1 MAAYNREASILLV
14 DDEPYVTDALSRHF
28 AKGHF
33 QIRQAASAAEAYR
46 ILEHHRIDVV
56 VSDERM
62 PGESGTEFLANVRG
76 RYPNTIRI
84 ILSGQASLEAA
95 VRAINEG
102 EVYRFFLKPCN
113 PTDLIFTIQQA
124 IDHKRLEER
133 SRELLQEFHRQG
145 AMLDTIE
152 RHHPGL
158 LQLELDDSGA
168 IVVDDL
174 DPNEAA
180 GDLLKEIEQS
190 MDQARLRQPP
200 LRD

>member
-28 AKGHF
+28 AKRHF
-33 QIRQAASAAEAYR
+33 LIRKAASAAEAYR
-46 ILEHHRIDVV
+46 ILEHHRVDVV

-62 PGESGTEFLANVRG
+62 PGESGTEFLANVRS

-102 EVYRFFLKPCN
+102 EVYRFFIKPCN

-145 AMLDTIE
+145 AMLTTIE
-152 RHHPGL
+152 RQHPGL
-158 LQLELDDSGA
+158 LRLELDDSGA

-174 DPNEAA
+174 NPHESA
-180 GDLLKEIEQS
+180 GDLLKEIEES
-190 MDQARLRQPP
+190 MDQARLRQP
-200 LRD
+200 RA

>member
-14 DDEPYVTDALSRHF
+14 DDEPHVTDALSRHF
-28 AKGHF
+28 AKRHF
-33 QIRQAASAAEAYR
+33 LIRKAASAAEAYR
-46 ILEHHRIDVV
+46 ILEHHRVDVV

-102 EVYRFFLKPCN
+102 EVYRFFIKPCN

-133 SRELLQEFHRQG
+133 SRQLLQEFHRQA
-145 AMLDTIE
+145 AMLNTIE
-152 RHHPGL
+152 QHHPGL
-158 LQLELDDSGA
+158 LRLELDDSGA

-174 DPNEAA
+174 DPNEPAS
-180 GDLLKEIEQS
+180 DLLKEIEES
-190 MDQARLRQPP
+190 MDQARLRQP
-200 LRD
+200 RT

>member
-28 AKGHF
+28 TKRHF
-33 QIRQAASAAEAYR
+33 LIRKATSAAEAYR
-46 ILEHHRIDVV
+46 ILEHHRVDVI

-62 PGESGTEFLANVRG
+62 PGESGTEFLAKVRV

-133 SRELLQEFHRQG
+133 SRELLQQFHRQG
-145 AMLDTIE
+145 AMLDTID

-158 LQLELDDSGA
+158 LRLELDDSGA
-168 IVVDDL
+168 ILVDDL
-174 DPNEAA
+174 DSNEPT
-180 GDLLKEIEQS
+180 GDLLKEIEES
-190 MDQARLRQPP
+190 MDQARLRAV
-200 LRD
+200 R